1 MSRKRMLLL
10 TGLALMMLFLAG
22 CGASSTSESQ
32 ADSPA
37 PELDTSLDEQ
47 LVKALSNEDPA
58 ELASLLEAGADPNAQ
73 STPGRPVLFLAT
85 LRGNAAAVEL
95 LIEHGADVH
104 AETVD
109 GSILVKAVVE
119 GQQEI
124 VELLLIAGADILSTG
139 IDWTPEDTSL
149 HAAAS
154 GGYLDI
160 AELLLA
166 NGADVNQLDAYGG
179 TALMKAAGRG
189 RPEIVTLLLENGADV
204 EEQQGET
211 SQFQYANWP
220 AGSTALHFAVFGD
233 HGGDNENFV
242 EVLRIL
248 IEQGAIL
255 DVEDEGGQTP
265 LDVAVPET
273 KIWEMLLEAG
283 AGA

>member
-58 ELASLLEAGADPNAQ
+58 ELATLLEAGADPNVQ

-85 LRGNAAAVEL
+85 LRGKAEAVEL
-95 LIEHGADVH
+95 LIDHGADVH

-124 VELLLIAGADILSTG
+124 VELLLEAGADIGSTG
-139 IDWTPEDTSL
+139 LGWTPEDTAL
-149 HAAAS
+149 QAAVNN
-154 GGYLDI
+154 GYLDI
-160 AELLLA
+160 AELLLEH
-166 NGADVNQLDAYGG
+166 GADVNQLDAFGG

-189 RPEIVTLLLENGADV
+189 RPEFVTLLLENDADID
-204 EEQQGET
+204 QQEAEAVY
-211 SQFQYANWP
+211 FQYAHWP
-220 AGSTALHFAVFGD
+220 AGSTALHFGVFGA
-233 HGGDNENFV
+233 HGSDNENYL
-242 EVLRIL
+242 EVVRIL
-248 IEQGAIL
+248 IEQDALL
-255 DVEDEGGQTP
+255 DVEDENGQTP
-265 LDVAVPET
+265 LDIAVPET